1 MKALFKGL
9 ILSVL
14 LASFWIHGETLWSN
28 RLFLNEPR
36 IHVIQKGE
44 YLSKIA
50 QQYYGKASYWR
61 ALALLNRAPDPNKI
75 YPGERIMLPE
85 AAAVAKIAR
94 ARRLSEVNEIAFE
107 QEQMAKIETQEELT
121 EFRNRQK
128 GGFHQAAAPDELA
141 EPEPE
146 IQEVLESP
154 AESEESLTLP
164 ESELPEP
171 PAPDDDRAEIE
182 AALPVQT
189 ETGGRN
195 WLWPAIIVALLVI
208 GSGYVFVRRRREE
221 FEDEPVDEAGESVW
235 EAVDKHKDGAA
246 AETGH
251 ASSKKKDEALL
262 LQ

>member
-1 MKALFKGL
+1 MKALLKGL
-9 ILSVL
+9 LLSVL
-14 LASFWIHGETLWSN
+14 LASFWIHGETLWSS

-36 IHVIQKGE
+36 IHVIREGE

-85 AAAVAKIAR
+85 ATAVAKIAR

-107 QEQMAKIETQEELT
+107 QEQMAKIETEEELT

-128 GGFHQAAAPDELA
+128 GGFHQAAAGDELA

-146 IQEVLESP
+146 IKKVLESP
-154 AESEESLTLP
+154 AEPGETLSLP

-171 PAPDDDRAEIE
+171 ATQDEDRAEIQ
-182 AALPVQT
+182 AALPGQT

-195 WLWPAIIVALLVI
+195 WLWPAIIVAMLVF
-208 GSGYVFVRRRREE
+208 GSGYVFVRRRREA
-221 FEDEPVDEAGESVW
+221 FEDEPVDETGEAVW

-246 AETGH
+246 KTGR
-251 ASSKKKDEALL
+251 AGSEKKDEALL

>member
-1 MKALFKGL
+1 MKALLKGL
-9 ILSVL
+9 LLSVL
-14 LASFWIHGETLWSN
+14 LASFWIHGETLWSS

-36 IHVIQKGE
+36 IHVIQEGE

-107 QEQMAKIETQEELT
+107 QEQMAKIETEEELT

-128 GGFHQAAAPDELA
+128 GSFHQAAAPDELA

-146 IQEVLESP
+146 IKEALESP
-154 AESEESLTLP
+154 AESGETLSLP

-171 PAPDDDRAEIE
+171 PAQDEDRAEIQT
-182 AALPVQT
+182 ALSGQT
-189 ETGGRN
+189 ETGGHN
-195 WLWPAIIVALLVI
+195 WLWPAIIVALLMI
-208 GSGYVFVRRRREE
+208 GSGYVFVRRRCES
-221 FEDEPVDEAGESVW
+221 FEDEPVDETGESVW
-235 EAVDKHKDGAA
+235 EAVDRHKDDAA
-246 AETGH
+246 GTDRAGSE
-251 ASSKKKDEALL
+251 KKDEALL